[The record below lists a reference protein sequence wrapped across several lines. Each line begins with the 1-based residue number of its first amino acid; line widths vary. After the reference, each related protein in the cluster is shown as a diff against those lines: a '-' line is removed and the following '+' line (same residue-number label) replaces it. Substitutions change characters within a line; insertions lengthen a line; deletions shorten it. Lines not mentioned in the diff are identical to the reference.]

1 MEIKASRIQSPSSI
15 NTYKQCPRRYYYT
28 YIEKIPT
35 KPNIHTVR
43 GTIVHSVLE
52 EFFDLD
58 FSADV
63 MNFGDF
69 LLIKSLELFDKHWN
83 LSKDKL
89 SSLEIS
95 DSEIQFYYDDSKT
108 MILNWVSHFLS
119 RVKDCPDGNFLDTF
133 NKLKP
138 VSREEKFISEEFSVM
153 GYIDAIEVFDG
164 KTRIIDYKTS
174 KADKLSD
181 EYMLQLGIYA
191 LLYNEKKGSYPDEV
205 GLFLLKHGER
215 MVKVTEELVKN
226 AKFEIENIHMSTQ
239 TRNKSDY
246 PMKQGPLCNYCDF
259 YNLCFGSKKN
269 DLNNWLN

>member
-1 MEIKASRIQSPSSI
+1 MDITPSRVQSPSSI

-28 YIEKIPT
+28 YIEKLPT

-43 GTIVHSVLE
+43 GNIVHSVLE
-52 EFFDLD
+52 EFFDVELLD
-58 FSADV
+58 NNQSL
-63 MNFGDF
+63 GDI
-69 LLIKSLELFDKHWN
+69 LILHCLSLFDKHWN
-83 LSKDKL
+83 ISKEKL
-89 SSLEIS
+89 EALNIA
-95 DSEIQFYYDDSKT
+95 DSELQFYYDDSKT

-119 RVKDCPDGNFLDTF
+119 RINSCPDGDFLAMF

-138 VSREEKFISEEFSVM
+138 VEREQKFVSEEFSVM
-153 GYIDAIEVFDG
+153 GFIDAIEIIDDKV
-164 KTRIIDYKTS
+164 RIIDYKTS
-174 KADKLSD
+174 KADKLSP

-191 LLYNEKKGSYPDEV
+191 LLYNDAKGRYPDEV

-239 TRNKSDY
+239 TKIRADY

-259 YNLCFGSKKN
+259 YNLCFGFKN
-269 DLNNWLN
+269 NKY

>member
-1 MEIKASRIQSPSSI
+1 MDIKASRIQSPSSI

-52 EFFDLD
+52 DFFDLD
-58 FSADV
+58 FSSEIS
-63 MNFGDF
+63 NFGDF
-69 LLIKSLELFDKHWN
+69 LLLKSLELFDKHWN
-83 LSKDKL
+83 SSKEKL

-95 DSEIQFYYDDSKT
+95 ESEIQFYYDDSKT
-108 MILNWVSHFLS
+108 MILNWVTHFLS
-119 RVKDCPDGNFLDTF
+119 RVKDCPDGNYLDMF
-133 NKLKP
+133 NRLKP
-138 VSREEKFISEEFSVM
+138 VSREEKFVSEEFSVM

-174 KADKLSD
+174 KADKLSP

-191 LLYNEKKGSYPDEV
+191 LLYNEKKGTYPDEV

-239 TRNKSDY
+239 TKNKSDY
-246 PMKQGPLCNYCDF
+246 PMKPGPLCNYCDF
-259 YNLCFGSKKN
+259 YKLCFGSKKN
-269 DLNNWLN
+269 DLNNWMN